1 MGFNLTQELKKKK
14 WDYFP
19 LPSWK
24 GYGFKTNERRRQWCS
39 TGWATY
45 QRTLFLTVFINFY
58 ILTISLWI
66 CFPISVD
73 SFLYRSSILI
83 THNKVSIS
91 FHHVYIQSIQF
102 EHTPTWRV
110 YLCISTLYTCVIAL
124 LQILYTFPQPN
135 KLTVWDGINRHW
147 SSTFLPALQS
157 ISLCTLCR
165 NAYPTLETTKILS
178 QGEELI
184 HIKALLILWSTCTR
198 VSDQSRSAYLIIPYY
213 SAWCYEVPARPGI
226 CSSSC
231 R

>member
-39 TGWATY
+39 AGWATY

-91 FHHVYIQSIQF
+91 FHHVYIPYSLNT
-102 EHTPTWRV
+102 HLLGV
-110 YLCISTLYTCVIAL
+110 CIYVFLHYTHVSLRCYRFYTLSH
-124 LQILYTFPQPN
+124 N
-135 KLTVWDGINRHW
+135 RIN
-147 SSTFLPALQS
+147 
-157 ISLCTLCR
+157 
-165 NAYPTLETTKILS
+165 
-178 QGEELI
+178 
-184 HIKALLILWSTCTR
+184 
-198 VSDQSRSAYLIIPYY
+198 
-213 SAWCYEVPARPGI
+213 
-226 CSSSC
+226 
-231 R
+231 